1 MQSRGLTG
9 AITAERVV
17 DSRARGTSP
26 CKLGLIILAC
36 MLDWFH
42 VSIMIS
48 NPGLE
53 RPNAKLLPDMNAR
66 MAIKVC
72 FVGNAC
78 WLLGSV

>member
-1 MQSRGLTG
+1 
-9 AITAERVV
+9 
-17 DSRARGTSP
+17 
-26 CKLGLIILAC
+26 

-53 RPNAKLLPDMNAR
+53 RPNTKLLPDMNAR
-66 MAIKVC
+66 MAIKAC

>member
-1 MQSRGLTG
+1 MQSRGLAG

-17 DSRARGTSP
+17 DSPARGTSS

-48 NPGLE
+48 IRALKDQTLSYY
-53 RPNAKLLPDMNAR
+53 RT
-66 MAIKVC
+66 
-72 FVGNAC
+72 
-78 WLLGSV
+78 